1 LRILQEDDV
10 FWLLAKTYVSGEN
23 GSPKKGENSMK
34 KDYTKYQNIILT
46 LAGGER
52 IIATVP
58 AFCEVGETL
67 HVANIEVK
75 EPQELE
81 ADCRWGDDA

>member
-1 LRILQEDDV
+1 
-10 FWLLAKTYVSGEN
+10 
-23 GSPKKGENSMK
+23 MK

-58 AFCEVGETL
+58 AFCEAGETL

-75 EPQELE
+75 EPQDLKPGSVWSE
-81 ADCRWGDDA
+81 D